1 MSEIATASLNSFGI
15 SPEADFVPPSED
27 PVFILTS
34 SQLQAIVAQAIEKA
48 IQPLQDEVRHLQ
60 ATVAR
65 QGEKIAALEATTD
78 KQAENELFQLRLIN
92 SLREVVQKPTVPTPP
107 PKGEK
112 TLARIAKLKD
122 FLKTRGS
129 GATFQECE
137 RLLGIKPNQM
147 SALITK
153 LDKRS
158 FEVFTRVGDGRQ
170 RVIRLKVQIASRER

>member
-1 MSEIATASLNSFGI
+1 MSEIAVASINSFA
-15 SPEADFVPPSED
+15 SDAMRADFVPPSEE

-34 SQLQAIVAQAIEKA
+34 SQLQDLIARATQG
-48 IQPLQDEVRHLQ
+48 LQDEVRQLQ